1 MATGTAVVDF
11 GVFPGK
17 SDASVAVTGQSG
29 ILSTSL
35 VEAWLFGST
44 SDHSEDEHRV
54 ESLRCDAGS
63 VVAGTGFTIY
73 LSNTNQV
80 TPRKGDPDEG
90 KGTRIYGQW
99 RVAWAWV

>member
-17 SDASVAVTGQSG
+17 SDAFVAVTGQSG

-44 SDHSEDEHRV
+44 ADHSEDEHRI
-54 ESLRCDAGS
+54 EQLRVFVGN

-73 LSNTNQV
+73 LTHDNQV
-80 TPRKGDPDEG
+80 TPRKGDPGEG
-90 KGTRIYGQW
+90 QGTRVYGQW
-99 RVAWAWV
+99 KVAWAWA